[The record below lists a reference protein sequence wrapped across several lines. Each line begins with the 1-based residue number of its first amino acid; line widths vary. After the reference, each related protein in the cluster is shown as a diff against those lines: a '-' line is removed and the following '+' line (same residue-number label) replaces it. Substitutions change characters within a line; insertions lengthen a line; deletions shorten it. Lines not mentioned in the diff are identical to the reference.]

1 MNILKKLAIGIML
14 ISSVISIILIDAYS
28 LNLMKG
34 TTHPQIL
41 LDKSEYDNAIRVY
54 DYSYVNVSIE
64 KDLLCLEIS
73 YSGGCV
79 SHDFSLIGSGSFSE
93 SYPVQTSMLLSH
105 EDNDDN
111 CDSIITDTLVFDLT
125 PLKELYIESYSE
137 SSGTIIIYLSGY
149 AKLSHIYGWVNLISY
164 EF

>member
-1 MNILKKLAIGIML
+1 MDVKKLIIGIML
-14 ISSVISIILIDAYS
+14 ISSIISLILIGAHS
-28 LNLMKG
+28 LNLQED
-34 TTHPQIL
+34 TRHPQIL
-41 LDKSEYDNAIRVY
+41 LDKSEYDNTSRVY
-54 DYSYVNVSIE
+54 DFSFLHASIE

-93 SYPVQTSMLLSH
+93 SYPVQTSMLLHH

-149 AKLSHIYGWVNLISY
+149 ARLSHLFGWVNLLSY